1 MFTFTLRT
9 SRHVEARYVLIAKL
23 ASTLGKFVTA
33 ARCLLVAASLGTPSA
48 HCPQTRRLGI
58 RDFNDDIVNTV
69 WTAA

>member
-1 MFTFTLRT
+1 
-9 SRHVEARYVLIAKL
+9 VLIAKL